1 MFSDA
6 GEVWVKRRAGRG
18 RAPGSRGRKRHFT
31 VAELEDVT
39 TVKRTELGLGF
50 EGHVPLATGWPG
62 AQRVG
67 GELF

>member
-1 MFSDA
+1 MAD
-6 GEVWVKRRAGRG
+6 
-18 RAPGSRGRKRHFT
+18 
-31 VAELEDVT
+31 LEDVT